1 VLFPRLFPVPTIVE
15 PETTLIETARNSS
28 ARRWTV
34 ISSGLLAC
42 ALAVIVLYT
51 SRGAFFSPMALVVAA
66 AVGIAALLLRL
77 RLRQQEQAVHA
88 PVWLNAGGTILALGA
103 LIGDFFGLRGQ
114 VTLIL
119 ALTAI
124 ICFGISGGMVLRAVR
139 KRALT
144 AK

>member
-1 VLFPRLFPVPTIVE
+1 MRLRFLHYFK
-15 PETTLIETARNSS
+15 PEKTLPETARNSS

-42 ALAVIVLYT
+42 TLAIIVLYT

-77 RLRQQEQAVHA
+77 RLRQQERAVHA
-88 PVWLNAGGTILALGA
+88 PVWLNAAGTILALGA
-103 LIGDFFGLRGQ
+103 LIGDLFGLRSQ
-114 VTLIL
+114 FAVIL
-119 ALTAI
+119 ALASI
-124 ICFGISGGMVLRAVR
+124 ICFGISGGIALRAVR